1 MRNTRYPF
9 LGIIILCTVS
19 IIFCLLSI
27 FLFYETK
34 EKVSTIYKHPYA
46 VSNAAREIHSRALDT
61 NFFYRKLLSSETS
74 DKKKLAFIVHER
86 FLKMKMDRDKIK
98 ERYLGPEKDI
108 ERFFNATDAF
118 HKALLKG
125 LSYSPSHSR
134 KEILSY
140 LDANVEPAYIEVEDS
155 LKTIIAFAN
164 GKMRKIEEQS
174 SFTVNTATAGSLFLV
189 LVVLTVAFFFYRLQK
204 KAEQAIAYREK
215 LFDILC
221 NNIDDV
227 FVIYRVRDKRI
238 EYVSG
243 NADRILG
250 LEVHDISILHSRLS
264 AVNQKVLDDF
274 AKQAPFDAPKGCD
287 FSMKD
292 TLTGEDRFMHL
303 HLYPVKETPDT
314 IRYVV
319 SLSDRTYEVETRQT
333 LKDALE
339 SAQQANTAKRD
350 FLSRMSHEIR
360 TPMNAIIGMATVAA
374 AHIQNHGRVA
384 DCLHKISFSSKHL
397 MSLLND
403 VLDMSK
409 IESGKL
415 AVHHEAFDLPK
426 LIDSIVSIM
435 HPQTESQGQ
444 RFSVALSGIEE
455 ERLVGDPLRINQ
467 ILLNLLSNARKFTPE
482 GGSIKLEISQ
492 KRKNGGVLMRFTV
505 SDTGIGLSEAF
516 QRRLFN
522 PFEQADSSISQ
533 KYGGT
538 GLGLAITH
546 NLVTLM
552 NGTIEVRSKE
562 HEGTC
567 FTVELP
573 LALPLNGHVPK
584 KEQVARDM
592 KVLIVDDDLDTCEY
606 AAHLLRRMGIAA
618 KWALTVREAL
628 DQVVDAHERGT
639 GYDVCLIDWK
649 MPEMD
654 GIEATRRIRETAG
667 PETLIII
674 TAYDW
679 TSIEQRARKA
689 GANAFLS
696 KPFFSSALYH
706 ALSAVSQKKPASVA
720 AELEPGTEG
729 QTPSLRGRHVLLVED
744 NDLNREIT
752 EEILKMWGAS
762 FTCAENGQ
770 VAVDIFTASAPG
782 TFDAILMDIQM
793 PVLDGYAATAAIRA
807 SHSPESQTIPIIA
820 MTANA
825 FHEDVVSA
833 LSAGMNNHI
842 SKPIDP
848 ERLYQVL
855 IASLRDQAKPAGA

>member
-1 MRNTRYPF
+1 M
-9 LGIIILCTVS
+9 
-19 IIFCLLSI
+19 
-27 FLFYETK
+27 
-34 EKVSTIYKHPYA
+34 
-46 VSNAAREIHSRALDT
+46 
-61 NFFYRKLLSSETS
+61 
-74 DKKKLAFIVHER
+74 
-86 FLKMKMDRDKIK
+86 
-98 ERYLGPEKDI
+98 
-108 ERFFNATDAF
+108 
-118 HKALLKG
+118 
-125 LSYSPSHSR
+125 
-134 KEILSY
+134 
-140 LDANVEPAYIEVEDS
+140 EPAYIEVEDS

-250 LEVHDISILHSRLS
+250 LEGHDISILHSRLS
-264 AVNQKVLDDF
+264 AANQKVLDDF

-505 SDTGIGLSEAF
+505 SDTGIGLNEAF

-573 LALPLNGHVPK
+573 LALPPNGHVPK

-606 AAHLLRRMGIAA
+606 AALLLRRMGIAA

-706 ALSAVSQKKPASVA
+706 TLSAVSQKKPASVA

-842 SKPIDP
+842 PKPIDP